1 MKKTAIK
8 IAASTAVAAS
18 AFVAVAPAQQAD
30 AATNV
35 NQLAT
40 NAQNAGTVLKWAISV
55 EGSADYKTLPTTE
68 YNAAKAAVKAAET
81 AAAKLSATEKL
92 NVQAKLVEP
101 KTQIKRAMAY
111 IDAINSST
119 KIVGLTDTLN
129 AAIKSGDLAKVE
141 TAYHSASFEFKT
153 KQAKLLDRVYGQS
166 TRDGIRNAVKPAM
179 EAALES
185 VKYDVTVNMHLAKAS
200 ALIKDSKFEE
210 AAAELAKADYNLNLK
225 DAKFTFK
232 KQLDQNYADVAK
244 ALPLS
249 VLSVTS
255 VDANTVTVKFT
266 KEVDAVLPAGQFVF
280 DQGLTVQKAVVSAD
294 RKTVTLTTS
303 TQAKGTTYK
312 LFYQGKDTGKSFTTA
327 PNAADN
333 KFFVDEVGVARIET
347 GGTRVYKVTV
357 KNDDLTNY
365 NGQVTIA
372 LNAAGKATLSSI
384 NGATATGDSTTVS
397 VPSNGVL
404 TIVITGAT
412 GSETSF
418 VPTVKKLDNNKVL
431 ELGRTYVYAKATAA
445 ALTSTVF
452 NGFHDTT
459 NNYFT
464 VNGVKYSYDAND
476 VFHVLGNVVSLEQFK
491 AALSYN
497 DTVVATTYASVAAN
511 SSNFNIT
518 SDVTFSNVKF
528 TNPSDDVTY
537 DGFGLNYKFEGTGN
551 NGYTVYLYNVN
562 TGNLIGTGLVSNGV
576 WSVQAGNLG
585 LPGTTATARAIQVAP
600 GQTVDTASNIT
611 GNVAVSE
618 DVYVGPFQVSAASLS
633 NTTTSD
639 SVVGY
644 GDTLNLALSY
654 FDDVA
659 NNDFTIGDEGTVTVK
674 DAGSKTGVYKVRVTG
689 ANTVQI
695 IDVIS
700 TEAGFVTAESHNHRI
715 MSIEGIKNKDNLS
728 LTVKEN
734 VTF

>member
-81 AAAKLSATEKL
+81 AVPKLSATEKL

-179 EAALES
+179 EVALES

-210 AAAELAKADYNLNLK
+210 AVAELAKADYNLNLK

-431 ELGRTYVYAKATAA
+431 ELGRTYVYAKATA
-445 ALTSTVF
+445 V
-452 NGFHDTT
+452 H
-459 NNYFT
+459 
-464 VNGVKYSYDAND
+464 
-476 VFHVLGNVVSLEQFK
+476 
-491 AALSYN
+491 
-497 DTVVATTYASVAAN
+497 
-511 SSNFNIT
+511 
-518 SDVTFSNVKF
+518 
-528 TNPSDDVTY
+528 
-537 DGFGLNYKFEGTGN
+537 
-551 NGYTVYLYNVN
+551 
-562 TGNLIGTGLVSNGV
+562 
-576 WSVQAGNLG
+576 
-585 LPGTTATARAIQVAP
+585 
-600 GQTVDTASNIT
+600 
-611 GNVAVSE
+611 
-618 DVYVGPFQVSAASLS
+618 
-633 NTTTSD
+633 
-639 SVVGY
+639 
-644 GDTLNLALSY
+644 
-654 FDDVA
+654 
-659 NNDFTIGDEGTVTVK
+659 
-674 DAGSKTGVYKVRVTG
+674 
-689 ANTVQI
+689 
-695 IDVIS
+695 
-700 TEAGFVTAESHNHRI
+700 
-715 MSIEGIKNKDNLS
+715 
-728 LTVKEN
+728 
-734 VTF
+734 